1 MTKPL
6 ILITNDDGLFAPGI
20 KALIEVVKEIG
31 TPIIVAPDSPQ
42 SGMGHAISIHEPL
55 RLNKVTTF
63 GDDIEAYECSGTP
76 VDCVKLARNVIFKGR
91 IPDLCVSGINHGSN
105 VAINILYSGTMSAAM
120 EASLEGIDS
129 IGFSLLDFS
138 FEADFEAGKPFIKKI
153 IEYTLK
159 NGLGESKLLNVN
171 IPKLPTAE
179 IKGIK
184 VCRQANAGW
193 KEDFL
198 ENKDPL
204 DRPYYWMSG
213 EFVNNDK
220 GDDTDVKALE
230 DGYIS
235 VVPCQHDLTA
245 YKAIK
250 TLKNLEEENKK
261 TKTQKIGNSKENTFN
276 PY

>member
-55 RLNKVTTF
+55 RLNKVDTF
-63 GDDIEAYECSGTP
+63 GDIEAYECSGTP
-76 VDCVKLARNVIFKGR
+76 VDCVKLARNVILKGR
-91 IPDLCVSGINHGSN
+91 MPDLCVSGINHGSN

-120 EASLEGIDS
+120 EASLEGMNS

-138 FEADFEAGKPFIKKI
+138 FEADFEPSKPFVKEI

-159 NGLGESKLLNVN
+159 NGLGENTKLLNVN
-171 IPKLPTAE
+171 IPKLPREE
-179 IKGIK
+179 IKGFK
-184 VCRQANAGW
+184 VCRQAKAGW

-204 DRPYYWMSG
+204 NRPYYWMSG
-213 EFVNNDK
+213 EFVNND
-220 GDDTDVKALE
+220 GGEDSDVWALE
-230 DGYIS
+230 NGYIS

-250 TLKNLEEENKK
+250 GMKALEDLN
-261 TKTQKIGNSKENTFN
+261 GNHATTHDNDSNFN